1 MGRADIV
8 GIVGHKD
15 YAVEPSGKEGD
26 VPGGLVG
33 RKVTCVWMVVVSG
46 ALA

>member
-1 MGRADIV
+1 M
-8 GIVGHKD
+8 GHKD
-15 YAVEPSGKEGD
+15 CAVDSEALEGD